1 MKVRRNFRIFA
12 LIVAFGLALP
22 GVARA
27 QDAAAGERVFM
38 QCRAC
43 HQIGPTARNL
53 VGPQLNGIFG
63 RRAGSVD
70 GFNYSDAY
78 KALDKV
84 WDEGNFST
92 YIQNP
97 RVATPGT
104 RMVFGGIKDETQ
116 ISNLIAYLKQFG
128 ADGQRH

>member
-1 MKVRRNFRIFA
+1 MKFGKMG
-12 LIVAFGLALP
+12 LIVALGLVFP
-22 GVARA
+22 GGARA
-27 QDAAAGERVFM
+27 QDAAAGERIFT

-43 HQIGPTARNL
+43 HQLGPTARNL

-84 WDEGNFST
+84 WDEDNFRS

-97 RVATPGT
+97 RAATPGT
-104 RMVFGGIKDETQ
+104 RMVFGGIKDEAQ
-116 ISNLIAYLKQFG
+116 IAHLIAYLKQFG